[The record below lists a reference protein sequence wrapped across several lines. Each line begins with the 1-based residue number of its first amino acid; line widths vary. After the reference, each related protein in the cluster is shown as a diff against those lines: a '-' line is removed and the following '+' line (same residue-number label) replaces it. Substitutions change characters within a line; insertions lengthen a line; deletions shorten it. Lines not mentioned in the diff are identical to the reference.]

1 MIQTRARLAAF
12 ILDNSLLLL
21 AGTFTAVLWA
31 NVDIASYEQVAHPVE
46 FWVNDVGMVF
56 FFALAAKEV
65 FEATLPGGP
74 LASPRQAMAP
84 LAAAVGGMIAPATI
98 YASLASAI
106 GPPGL
111 LRGWAIP
118 CATDIAFSAM

>member
-1 MIQTRARLAAF
+1 MADTGSKLARF
-12 ILDNSLLLL
+12 IFDNSLLLL
-21 AGTFTAVLWA
+21 AGTVAAVVWA
-31 NVDIASYEQVAHPVE
+31 NLDLASYDRMTHPLH

-84 LAAAVGGMIAPATI
+84 LAAAVGGMAAPALI
-98 YASLASAI
+98 YLALASSV
-106 GPPGL
+106 GPAEL
-111 LRGWAIP
+111 
-118 CATDIAFSAM
+118 T